1 MLSEETIGRLE
12 NWKFASAEAFMK
24 AQPTPATENEAVLV
38 EALSVMLGNS
48 GWFDGHLGT
57 VVAYALDSF
66 ISSQPAAS
74 STTLVPYTVLWVNQE
89 TSKVTLTRPE
99 GPAIF
104 ASSSPCLFAI
114 MRGDGRYL
122 LVDIATDDELGIAGD
137 IAELIEMILGF
148 APSDRPSYFP
158 VTVEIST
165 ADKIRAHLQG
175 GEDGG

>member
-12 NWKFASAEAFMK
+12 NWKFAQAEASMDQQIESATDEE
-24 AQPTPATENEAVLV
+24 AQLV
-38 EALSVMLGNS
+38 RALSGQFGNP
-48 GWFDGHLGT
+48 GWFGGT
-57 VVAYALDSF
+57 MATIIATALDSL

-74 STTLVPYTVLWVNQE
+74 SATLVPYAVLWVNQGA
-89 TSKVTLTRPE
+89 SKVTLTRPE
-99 GPAIF
+99 GPAAF
-104 ASSSPCLFAI
+104 ASSSPCLFAT

-137 IAELIEMILGF
+137 IAELIEMILRF
-148 APSDRPSYFP
+148 APSDRPSYLP